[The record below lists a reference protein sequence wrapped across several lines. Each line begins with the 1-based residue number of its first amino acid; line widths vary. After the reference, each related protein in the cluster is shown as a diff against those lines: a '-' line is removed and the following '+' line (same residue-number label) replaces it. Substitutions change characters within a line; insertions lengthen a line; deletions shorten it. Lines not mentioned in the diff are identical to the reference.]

1 MADANYTETQVR
13 APGGFGK
20 RRETPTIIVNRNGVT
35 RQYRISPLLA
45 SFSFSVIAVFMVGYL
60 VATAYLVLRDDLIGM
75 TQARNARLMHEYE
88 DRIAALRANLDRV
101 TSRQLLDQQAIE
113 ARVEELMRRQDMLS
127 GRSTRIGKLI
137 DEARRRGLGSD
148 EAAPQETGNK
158 PDSITTGSLQTG
170 DGINFASM
178 GLRGSRDGISGETSP
193 TQAGSSFMAMEFRP
207 GALPDITNIPL
218 TQRMFASI
226 DGRIDEVDDNQRALL
241 SSLRLSAAK
250 RSERIAGILGSLDVE
265 LPDEVATSVGGPF
278 VPLDEGAGFDNQ
290 VEALD
295 HSLVTLDLLG
305 QRIDRLPVANP
316 VPGKPVSSHYGS
328 RMDPFV
334 GRKAMHL
341 GTDFRARSGSRVHAA
356 ASGTIKFAGRRGGYG
371 NLVEIDHGNGLIT
384 RFAHLSRILV
394 AKGDKVVRGAVV
406 GKVGSTGRSTGPHL
420 HYEVRRNG
428 RALNPARFLKAGREL
443 KNLMKKS
450 G

>member
-127 GRSTRIGKLI
+127 GRSNRIGKLI

-178 GLRGSRDGISGETSP
+178 GLRGSRDGKQNGE
-193 TQAGSSFMAMEFRP
+193 RH
-207 GALPDITNIPL
+207 
-218 TQRMFASI
+218 
-226 DGRIDEVDDNQRALL
+226 RALGFCAQQRVGAQQTFFSCLIWSMRRAL
-241 SSLRLSAAK
+241 SLLSPACVC
-250 RSERIAGILGSLDVE
+250 L
-265 LPDEVATSVGGPF
+265 
-278 VPLDEGAGFDNQ
+278 
-290 VEALD
+290 
-295 HSLVTLDLLG
+295 
-305 QRIDRLPVANP
+305 
-316 VPGKPVSSHYGS
+316 
-328 RMDPFV
+328 
-334 GRKAMHL
+334 
-341 GTDFRARSGSRVHAA
+341 AA
-356 ASGTIKFAGRRGGYG
+356 ASASVSKRVI
-371 NLVEIDHGNGLIT
+371 
-384 RFAHLSRILV
+384 S
-394 AKGDKVVRGAVV
+394 
-406 GKVGSTGRSTGPHL
+406 
-420 HYEVRRNG
+420 
-428 RALNPARFLKAGREL
+428 
-443 KNLMKKS
+443 
-450 G
+450 